1 MISPDNHQNLESEP
15 KESQP
20 ISEAKNYRHSRQ
32 WWKFALPLALQTALI
47 LAVPAQA
54 VYTHLTGTTVIL
66 ETRPVD
72 PYDLMRGY
80 YQTLSYTISDVNI
93 LKQLPGWEQIASQTN
108 YAANYQSNSRTFYI
122 VMEQPANP
130 KSTEPP
136 SPWQPIKISRDRPQ
150 DLAANQV
157 AIRGEYIDGWQI
169 LYGLETYYM
178 PETQRVQI
186 NNEIAEA
193 QRQPQAFVV
202 EIKVDRSGNSV
213 PVSLWVRQR
222 NYKF

>member
-1 MISPDNHQNLESEP
+1 MISPKDNHQNPESDP

-20 ISEAKNYRHSRQ
+20 IAEAKNSGQ
-32 WWKFALPLALQTALI
+32 WWKFAVSLALQTALI

-54 VYTHLTGTTVIL
+54 VYTHLSGTTVIL

-72 PYDLMRGY
+72 PYDIMRGY
-80 YQTLSYTISDVNI
+80 YQTLSYKISDTNT
-93 LKQLPGWEQIASQTN
+93 LKKLPGWEEITPQSN
-108 YAANYQSNSRTFYI
+108 YAANYQSNSQTFYI

-130 KSTEPP
+130 KSTLTP

-157 AIRGEYIDGWQI
+157 AIQGEYINEWQI

-178 PETQRVQI
+178 PENQRVQI

-213 PVSLWVRQR
+213 PVSLWVRDR

>member
-1 MISPDNHQNLESEP
+1 MISPKENHQNPESEP
-15 KESQP
+15 QDTQK
-20 ISEAKNYRHSRQ
+20 ISPGRTSLP
-32 WWKFALPLALQTALI
+32 WWKFAVPLVLQTGLI

-54 VYTHLTGTTVIL
+54 VYTHVTGRTVIL

-72 PYDLMRGY
+72 PYDMMRGY
-80 YQTLSYTISDVNI
+80 YQTLSYKISDTNT
-93 LKQLPGWEQIASQTN
+93 LKKLPGWEEIAQTNSYPSTSQTF
-108 YAANYQSNSRTFYI
+108 YVVMAAP
-122 VMEQPANP
+122 ENP
-130 KSTEPP
+130 KSTLTPT
-136 SPWQPIKISRDRPQ
+136 PWQPIKISRDRPK

-157 AIRGEYIDGWQI
+157 AIQGEYINEWQI

-178 PETQRVQI
+178 PEDQRVQI

-213 PVSLWVRQR
+213 PVSLWVRDR

>member
-1 MISPDNHQNLESEP
+1 MISPKENHQNPESEP

-20 ISEAKNYRHSRQ
+20 ISEAKNSGQ
-32 WWKFALPLALQTALI
+32 WWKFAVPLVLQTALI

-54 VYTHLTGTTVIL
+54 VYTHLSGTTVIL

-80 YQTLSYTISDVNI
+80 YQTLSYKISDTNT
-93 LKQLPGWEQIASQTN
+93 LKKLPGWAEIAPQTN
-108 YAANYQSNSRTFYI
+108 YAPNYQSNSQTFYI

-157 AIRGEYIDGWQI
+157 AIQGEYINEWQI

-178 PETQRVQI
+178 PEDQRVQI

-202 EIKVDRSGNSV
+202 EIKVDRSGNAV
-213 PVSLWVRQR
+213 PVSLWVRDR

>member
-1 MISPDNHQNLESEP
+1 MISPKDNHQNPESETQ
-15 KESQP
+15 ESQP
-20 ISEAKNYRHSRQ
+20 IAEAKNSGQ
-32 WWKFALPLALQTALI
+32 WWKFAVSLALQTALI

-54 VYTHLTGTTVIL
+54 VYTHLSGTTVIL

-72 PYDLMRGY
+72 PYDIMRGY
-80 YQTLSYTISDVNI
+80 YQTLSYKISDTNT
-93 LKQLPGWEQIASQTN
+93 LKKLPGWEEITPQSN
-108 YAANYQSNSRTFYI
+108 YAANYQSNSQTFYI
-122 VMEQPANP
+122 VMEEPANP

-157 AIRGEYIDGWQI
+157 AIQGEYINEWQI

-178 PETQRVQI
+178 PENQRVQI

-213 PVSLWVRQR
+213 PVSLWVRDR

>member
-1 MISPDNHQNLESEP
+1 MISPKDNHQNPESETQ
-15 KESQP
+15 ESQP
-20 ISEAKNYRHSRQ
+20 IAEAKNSGQ
-32 WWKFALPLALQTALI
+32 WWKFAVSLALQTALI

-54 VYTHLTGTTVIL
+54 VYTHLSGTTVIL

-72 PYDLMRGY
+72 PYDIMRGY
-80 YQTLSYTISDVNI
+80 YQTLSYKISDTNT
-93 LKQLPGWEQIASQTN
+93 LKKLPGWEEITPQSN
-108 YAANYQSNSRTFYI
+108 YAANYQSNSQTFYI

-157 AIRGEYIDGWQI
+157 AIQGEYINEWQI

-178 PETQRVQI
+178 PENQRVQI

-213 PVSLWVRQR
+213 PVSLWVRDR